1 MLYLDST
8 VIIRG
13 ITLFRDYNDKSRFY
27 FMPNSPRLAIEAGQ
41 PMFQLLIYRDIGT
54 AASGPRGGGFLIMT
68 TDLGVPQ
75 GQLEQV
81 RNEIS
86 ARFGVQATLAPV
98 PVKSGSV
105 RVTML
110 DSASIGTE
118 GAQREIRFVEN
129 VFTNTAPSGYGDQRA
144 AFTAE
149 LSKQGAVMMKA
160 ALRGE
165 GATPVMVVYDLQYI
179 GLLPAYNVK
188 ITINFQ
194 QSYEHLRTRMQ
205 MNTLWFKTD
214 IDQEME
220 TLRKSG
226 AIKIEEVV
234 YETES
239 KEDAA
244 ARMTRLNTLVKELA
258 QWTFFK
264 PALNPGAVLATDR
277 GTLTA
282 FDSTT
287 DLTKITAGLTSTSRA
302 ALTGVGASED
312 SGAPRRPGAAV
323 ATGAVESGGGTTQP
337 TTPATPTTPAQPAAS
352 EPPTAVEA
360 WNRAGR
366 PQGAFMLRSL
376 TQDERQTIEYELRQ
390 VSAVERSIAPQG
402 QIRMLPGATDL
413 RGRILEIDLN
423 ADFFKTIEGTITTT
437 ADLAAMG
444 VASANVKLR
453 YGVKESGQ
461 RWKDEDEAVL
471 RAPGDTKA
479 YRFFVDHVG
488 TREVEYQVIL
498 TNRPDSA
505 IGHDATTEESAW
517 IPTTT
522 RNLNI
527 NPLAFSSVMRVSVE
541 AAMVD
546 WTMVKQ
552 IQAHIRYEDPRS
564 NIAAADTKILT
575 KEAPAALV
583 PIRPKDPRV
592 REVSV
597 EAKFFYADGET
608 ETVTLRHDGGEPF
621 VINQPPDSTTIV
633 DVTLTDAL
641 ERYKRVSIQLGR
653 PGTPPEVKQTV
664 SVGPDSASGKWSFRR
679 AEPKD
684 VKFAYRVTSFLKDG
698 AVREGQWV
706 TTDDPLLI
714 VGDRAAGVLT
724 VKVMILGALSDGG
737 FRMAKIDLDYP
748 DAPSWADRN
757 AEHIFQATTPEF
769 IWRVPMSQPDKTS
782 YTYKVTWFKTDGQR
796 VTTGPV
802 TTQDEILLLDPLAP

>member
-1 MLYLDST
+1 MLYLDSP

-13 ITLFRDYNDKSRFY
+13 LTLFRDYNEKSRIF
-27 FMPNSPRLAIEAGQ
+27 FMPNSPRLSVEAGQ
-41 PMFQLLIYRDIGT
+41 PMFQLLIHRDVGT
-54 AASGPRGGGFLIMT
+54 TASGPRGGGFLVMT
-68 TDLGVPQ
+68 TDLGVPA
-75 GQLEQV
+75 GELEQV
-81 RNEIS
+81 RNEAS
-86 ARFGVQATLAPV
+86 RRFGVQVNLAPL
-98 PVKSGSV
+98 PVKSGTV

-110 DSASIGTE
+110 DSGSIGTE
-118 GAQREIRFVEN
+118 GAQRDVRFVEN
-129 VFTNTAPSGYGDQRA
+129 VFASTAPSGYGDQRA

-149 LSKQGAVMMKA
+149 LSKQGAVMLKA
-160 ALRGE
+160 ALQGE
-165 GATPVMVVYDLQYI
+165 GATPVMVVYDLQYV

-188 ITINFQ
+188 ITIDFR

-234 YETES
+234 YETQTQ
-239 KEDAA
+239 EDAA

-264 PALNPGAVLATDR
+264 PALNPGAVLAADR

-312 SGAPRRPGAAV
+312 AGAPRRPGAAI
-323 ATGAVESGGGTTQP
+323 ATGALESGTTTQP
-337 TTPATPTTPAQPAAS
+337 QTPATPAQPATP

-366 PQGAFMLRSL
+366 PQGAFLLRNL

-413 RGRILEIDLN
+413 KGRILEVDLD
-423 ADFFKTIEGTITTT
+423 AEFFKTIEGTITTT

-444 VASANVKLR
+444 VASANVKVR

-479 YRFFVDHVG
+479 YRFFVDHLG
-488 TREVEYQVIL
+488 TREIEYQVIL

-505 IGHDATTEESAW
+505 IGHGATTEESAW

-522 RNLNI
+522 RNLNV
-527 NPLAFSSVMRVSVE
+527 NPLAFSSVLRVNVE

-546 WTMVKQ
+546 WNMVKQ
-552 IQAHIRYEDPRS
+552 IQAHIRYDDPPS
-564 NIAAADTKILT
+564 GIAAADTKILT
-575 KEAPAALV
+575 KDAPAALV

-597 EAKFFYADGET
+597 EAKFFYAGGDT
-608 ETVTLRHDGGEPF
+608 ETITLRHDGGEPF

-633 DVTLTDAL
+633 DVTLADAL
-641 ERYKRVSIQLGR
+641 ERYKRITVQLGR
-653 PGTPPEVKQTV
+653 PGATTPEVKETV
-664 SVGPDSASGKWSFRR
+664 TVGPDSATGKWSFRR

-737 FRMAKIDLDYP
+737 FRMAKVDLDYP

-757 AEHIFQATTPEF
+757 AEHVFQAGTPEF
-769 IWRVPMSQPDKTS
+769 TWRVPMSDPDKTS

-796 VTTGPV
+796 VTSGPLTV
-802 TTQDEILLLDPLAP
+802 RDEILLLDPLAP

>member
-8 VIIRG
+8 AVIRG
-13 ITLFRDYNDKSRFY
+13 MTVFRDYNDKTRFY
-27 FMPNSPRLAIEAGQ
+27 FMPNSPQLAVEAGQ
-41 PMFQLLIYRDIGT
+41 PMFQLLIYRDVGT
-54 AASGPRGGGFLIMT
+54 PESGPRGGGFLVMT
-68 TDLGVPQ
+68 TDLGVPP
-75 GQLEQV
+75 GELEQV
-81 RNEIS
+81 RNEVS
-86 ARFGVQATLAPV
+86 SRFGVQANLAPV
-98 PVKSGSV
+98 PVKTGSV

-110 DSASIGTE
+110 DSAAVGTSE
-118 GAQREIRFVEN
+118 AQPDVRFVEN
-129 VFTNTAPSGYGDQRA
+129 VFAHTAPSLYGEQRA

-165 GATPVMVVYDLQYI
+165 GATPVTVVYDLQYV

-188 ITINFQ
+188 ITIDFR

-220 TLRKSG
+220 ALRKSG
-226 AIKIEEVV
+226 AIRIEEVV
-234 YETES
+234 YETQTQ
-239 KEDAA
+239 EDAA
-244 ARMTRLNTLVKELA
+244 ARMTRLNALVKELA

-264 PALNPGAVLATDR
+264 PALNPGAVLAADR

-312 SGAPRRPGAAV
+312 AGAPRRPGAAV
-323 ATGAVESGGGTTQP
+323 ATGAVESGT
-337 TTPATPTTPAQPAAS
+337 ATPPAPRPSPAEPPAS

-366 PQGAFMLRSL
+366 PQGAFMLRNLS
-376 TQDERQTIEYELRQ
+376 QDERQSIEYELRQ

-402 QIRMLPGATDL
+402 QIRMLRGATDL
-413 RGRILEIDLN
+413 RGRILEVDLN

-479 YRFFVDHVG
+479 YRFFVDHLG
-488 TREVEYQVIL
+488 TREIEYQVIL

-527 NPLAFSSVMRVSVE
+527 NPLSFSSVLRVSVE

-546 WTMVKQ
+546 WTMVRQ
-552 IQAHIRYEDPRS
+552 IQAHIRYNDPGS
-564 NIAAADTKILT
+564 GIAAADTKILT

-583 PIRPKDPRV
+583 PIRPKNPRV
-592 REVSV
+592 REVTV
-597 EAKFFYADGET
+597 EAKFFYADGDT
-608 ETVTLRHDGGEPF
+608 EALTLRHDGGEPF

-633 DVTLTDAL
+633 DVTLADAL
-641 ERYKRVSIQLGR
+641 ERYKRVSVQLGR
-653 PGTPPEVKQTV
+653 PGAAQPEVKETV
-664 SVGPDSASGKWSFRR
+664 TVGPESASGKWSFRR

-698 AVREGQWV
+698 AVREGAWV

-737 FRMAKIDLDYP
+737 FRMAKIVLDYP

-757 AEHIFQATTPEF
+757 AEHVFQGTAQELT
-769 IWRVPMSQPDKTS
+769 WRVPMSEPDKTS
-782 YTYKVTWFKTDGQR
+782 YTYTVTWFKTDGQR

-802 TTQDEILLLDPLAP
+802 TARDEILLLDPLAP

>member
-8 VIIRG
+8 VVIRG
-13 ITLFRDYNDKSRFY
+13 ITLFRDYNNKSLFY
-27 FMPNSPRLAIEAGQ
+27 FMPNSPRLAVEAGQ

-54 AASGPRGGGFLIMT
+54 TAAGPGGGGFLIMT
-68 TDLGVPQ
+68 TDLGVPA

-81 RNEIS
+81 RNELS
-86 ARFGVQATLAPV
+86 SRFGVLANLAPV
-98 PVKSGSV
+98 PVKAGSV

-118 GAQREIRFVEN
+118 GAKGDIRFVEN
-129 VFTNTAPSGYGDQRA
+129 VFANTAPSGYGDQRA

-149 LSKQGAVMMKA
+149 LSKQGAVLMKA

-165 GATPVMVVYDLQYI
+165 GATPVVVVYDLQYV

-188 ITINFQ
+188 ITIDFQ
-194 QSYEHLRTRMQ
+194 QSYEHLRTRTQ
-205 MNTLWFKTD
+205 MNTLWFKSD

-220 TLRKSG
+220 SLRKSG

-234 YETES
+234 YQTETT
-239 KEDAA
+239 EDAA
-244 ARMTRLNTLVKELA
+244 ARMTRLNALVKELA

-287 DLTKITAGLTSTSRA
+287 DLSKITAGLTSTSRA

-312 SGAPRRPGAAV
+312 AGAPRRPGTAV
-323 ATGAVESGGGTTQP
+323 ATGAVEAGAATQP
-337 TTPATPTTPAQPAAS
+337 ATPAQPAQPAAN

-366 PQGAFMLRSL
+366 PQGAYLLRSL
-376 TQDERQTIEYELRQ
+376 SQDERQTIEYELRQ
-390 VSAVERSIAPQG
+390 VAAVERSIAPQG
-402 QIRMLPGATDL
+402 QIRLLDGATDL
-413 RGRILEIDLN
+413 KGRILEVDLN

-471 RAPGDTKA
+471 RAPGDTKP

-488 TREVEYQVIL
+488 TREIEYQVIL

-527 NPLAFSSVMRVSVE
+527 NPLSFSSVMRVNVE

-552 IQAHIRYEDPRS
+552 IQAHIRYDDPAS
-564 NIAAADTKILT
+564 GIAAADTRILT
-575 KEAPAALV
+575 KDAAAALV

-592 REVSV
+592 RQVSV
-597 EAKFFYADGET
+597 EATFFYADGAS

-633 DVTLTDAL
+633 DVTLADAI
-641 ERYKRVSIQLGR
+641 ERYKRISVQLAR
-653 PGTPPEVKQTV
+653 PGATPPEVKQTV
-664 SVGPDSASGKWSFRR
+664 TVGPETASGKWSFRR
-679 AEPKD
+679 AQPQD
-684 VKFAYRVTSFLKDG
+684 VQFLYRVTSFLKDG
-698 AVREGQWV
+698 AVREGEWV
-706 TTDDPLLI
+706 ATDNPLLI

-724 VKVMILGALSDGG
+724 VQVMVLGALSDGG
-737 FRMAKIDLDYP
+737 FRMAKVDLDYP

-757 AEHIFQATTPEF
+757 AEHVFQPNALQFT
-769 IWRVPMSQPDKTS
+769 WRVPMSQPDKTS

>member
-1 MLYLDST
+1 MLYLDSP
-8 VIIRG
+8 VVIRG
-13 ITLFRDYNDKSRFY
+13 LTLFRDYNEKSRFH
-27 FMPNSPRLAIEAGQ
+27 FMPNCPQLAVEAGA
-41 PMFQLLIYRDIGT
+41 PMFQLLVYRDVGT
-54 AASGPRGGGFLIMT
+54 AASGPRGGGFLVMT
-68 TDLGVPQ
+68 TDLGVPPAE
-75 GQLEQV
+75 LERV
-81 RNEIS
+81 RSEVS
-86 ARFGVQATLAPV
+86 ARFGVQANLTPV

-110 DSASIGTE
+110 DSASIG
-118 GAQREIRFVEN
+118 GADGQRDVRFVEN
-129 VFTNTAPSGYGDQRA
+129 VFAHTSPSLYGDQRA

-149 LSKQGAVMMKA
+149 LSKQGAVMLKA

-165 GATPVMVVYDLQYI
+165 GATPVVVVYDLQYV

-188 ITINFQ
+188 ITIDFR
-194 QSYEHLRTRMQ
+194 QSYEHLRSRMQ

-214 IDQEME
+214 IDHEME
-220 TLRKSG
+220 ALRKAG

-234 YETES
+234 YETQTT
-239 KEDAA
+239 EDAA

-264 PALNPGAVLATDR
+264 PALNPGTVLAADR

-312 SGAPRRPGAAV
+312 AGAPRRPGAAV
-323 ATGAVESGGGTTQP
+323 ATGAVESGTTTQP
-337 TTPATPTTPAQPAAS
+337 QTPATPAQPATP

-366 PQGAFMLRSL
+366 PQGAFLLRDL

-413 RGRILEIDLN
+413 RGRILEVDLD
-423 ADFFKTIEGTITTT
+423 ADFFKTIEGTVTTT

-479 YRFFVDHVG
+479 YRFFVDHLG
-488 TREVEYQVIL
+488 TRELEYQVIL

-505 IGHDATTEESAW
+505 IGHDAATEESAW

-527 NPLAFSSVMRVSVE
+527 NPLSFSSVLRVSVE

-546 WTMVKQ
+546 WTMVRQ
-552 IQAHIRYEDPRS
+552 IQAHIRYDDPRS
-564 NIAAADTKILT
+564 GIAAADTKILT

-592 REVSV
+592 REVAV
-597 EAKFFYADGET
+597 EARFFYADGTT
-608 ETVTLRHDGGEPF
+608 ETVSLRHDGGEPF
-621 VINQPPDSTTIV
+621 VINQPPDTTTIV
-633 DVTLTDAL
+633 DVTLADAL
-641 ERYKRVSIQLGR
+641 ERYKRVSVQLAR
-653 PGTPPEVKQTV
+653 PGATPPEVKETV
-664 SVGPDSASGKWSFRR
+664 TVGPDSASGKWSFRR
-679 AEPKD
+679 ADPKD
-684 VKFAYRVTSFLKDG
+684 VKFSYRVTSFLKDG
-698 AVREGQWV
+698 AVREGDWT

-724 VKVMILGALSDGG
+724 VKVMILGALADGG

-748 DAPSWADRN
+748 DAPGWADRN
-757 AEHIFQATTPEF
+757 AEHVFQAGATEF
-769 IWRVPMSQPDKTS
+769 TWRVPMSDPDKIS

-802 TTQDEILLLDPLAP
+802 TAQDEILLLDPLAP

>member
-1 MLYLDST
+1 MIYLDST
-8 VIIRG
+8 MIIRG
-13 ITLFRDYNDKSRFY
+13 ITLFRDYNDRTLFY
-27 FMPNSPRLAIEAGQ
+27 FMPNSPRLTVEAGQ
-41 PMFQLLIYRDIGT
+41 PMFQLLIYRDVGT

-68 TDLGVPQ
+68 TDLGVPAAL
-75 GQLEQV
+75 LEQV
-81 RNEIS
+81 RGEVS
-86 ARFGVQATLAPV
+86 SRFGVQAKLAPV

-105 RVTML
+105 RVTVL
-110 DSASIGTE
+110 DS
-118 GAQREIRFVEN
+118 GAVDTNGARELRFVEN
-129 VFTNTAPSGYGDQRA
+129 LVANTTPSLYGEERA
-144 AFTAE
+144 AFTAQ
-149 LSKQGAVMMKA
+149 LTQQGAALLKA

-165 GATPVMVVYDLQYI
+165 GATPAVVVYDLQYV

-188 ITINFQ
+188 ITINFAQ
-194 QSYEHLRTRMQ
+194 AYEHLRTRMQ

-234 YETES
+234 YETEP

-287 DLTKITAGLTSTSRA
+287 DLAKITTGLTSTSRA

-312 SGAPRRPGAAV
+312 AGAPRRPGAAV
-323 ATGAVESGGGTTQP
+323 ATGALEAQGGAP
-337 TTPATPTTPAQPAAS
+337 PATPPASTEPATTEA
-352 EPPTAVEA
+352 PTAVEA

-366 PQGAFMLRSL
+366 PQGAYMLRSL

-402 QIRMLPGATDL
+402 QIRMLEGATDL
-413 RGRILEIDLN
+413 RGRILEVDLG

-453 YGVKESGQ
+453 YGVKPDGQ

-479 YRFFVDHVG
+479 YRFFVDHLG

-498 TNRPDSA
+498 TNRPASA
-505 IGHDATTEESAW
+505 IGHDATTEESPW

-527 NPLAFSSVMRVSVE
+527 NPLSFSSVMRVNVE

-546 WTMVKQ
+546 WAMVRQ
-552 IQAHIRYEDPRS
+552 IQAHIRYDDSRS
-564 NIAAADTKILT
+564 GIKAADTKILT

-592 REVSV
+592 REVTV
-597 EAKFFYADGET
+597 EATFFYADGET
-608 ETVTLRHDGGEPF
+608 ETVTLRHDGWAP
-621 VINQPPDSTTIV
+621 VVNNQPPDSSTIV
-633 DVTLTDAL
+633 DVTLADAL
-641 ERYKRVSIQLGR
+641 ERYKRISVQLGR
-653 PGTPPEVKQTV
+653 RGTAPHEVEQTIT
-664 SVGPDSASGKWSFRR
+664 VGPDTATGQWSFRR
-679 AEPKD
+679 QKPGQVD
-684 VKFAYRVTSFLKDG
+684 FVYRVTSFLKDG
-698 AVREGQWV
+698 AVREGDWV
-706 TTDDPLLI
+706 ATDNPLLI
-714 VGDRAAGVLT
+714 VGDRAAGVLN

-737 FRMAKIDLDYP
+737 FRMAKVDLDYP
-748 DAPSWADRN
+748 DAPAWADRN
-757 AEHIFQATTPEF
+757 AEHVFQAGAPEF
-769 IWRVPMSQPDKTS
+769 TWRVPMSQPDKTS

-796 VTTGPV
+796 VTTGPL

>member
-1 MLYLDST
+1 MLYLDSP

-13 ITLFRDYNDKSRFY
+13 LTLFRDYNEKSRIF
-27 FMPNSPRLAIEAGQ
+27 FMPNSPRLSVEAGQ
-41 PMFQLLIYRDIGT
+41 PMFQLLIHRDVGT
-54 AASGPRGGGFLIMT
+54 TASGPRGGGFLVMT
-68 TDLGVPQ
+68 TDLGVPA
-75 GQLEQV
+75 GELEQV
-81 RNEIS
+81 RNEAS
-86 ARFGVQATLAPV
+86 RRFGVQVNLAPL
-98 PVKSGSV
+98 PVKSGTV

-110 DSASIGTE
+110 DSGSIGTE
-118 GAQREIRFVEN
+118 SAQRDVRFVEN
-129 VFTNTAPSGYGDQRA
+129 VFASTAPSGYGDQRA

-149 LSKQGAVMMKA
+149 LSKQGAVMLKA
-160 ALRGE
+160 ALQGE
-165 GATPVMVVYDLQYI
+165 GATPVMVVYDLQYV

-188 ITINFQ
+188 ITIDFR

-264 PALNPGAVLATDR
+264 PALNPGAVLAADR

-312 SGAPRRPGAAV
+312 AGAPRRPGAAI
-323 ATGAVESGGGTTQP
+323 ATGALESGTTTQP
-337 TTPATPTTPAQPAAS
+337 QTPATPAQPATP

-366 PQGAFMLRSL
+366 PQGAFLLRNL

-413 RGRILEIDLN
+413 KGRILEVDLD
-423 ADFFKTIEGTITTT
+423 AEFFKTIEGTITTT

-444 VASANVKLR
+444 VASANVKVR

-479 YRFFVDHVG
+479 YRFFVDHLG
-488 TREVEYQVIL
+488 TREIEYQVIL

-505 IGHDATTEESAW
+505 IGHGATTEESAW

-527 NPLAFSSVMRVSVE
+527 NPLSFSSVLRVNVE

-546 WTMVKQ
+546 WTTVRQ
-552 IQAHIRYEDPRS
+552 IQAHIRYDDPGS
-564 NIAAADTKILT
+564 GIAAADTKVLT
-575 KEAPAALV
+575 QQAPAALV

-592 REVSV
+592 RQVTV
-597 EAKFFYADGET
+597 EATFFYADGDT
-608 ETVTLRHDGGEPF
+608 ETITLRHDGGEPF

-633 DVTLTDAL
+633 DVTLADAL
-641 ERYKRVSIQLGR
+641 ERYKRISVQLGR
-653 PGTPPEVKQTV
+653 PGATTPEVKETV
-664 SVGPDSASGKWSFRR
+664 TVGPEGGTGKWSFRR
-679 AEPKD
+679 ADPKD

-724 VKVMILGALSDGG
+724 VRVMILGALADGG
-737 FRMAKIDLDYP
+737 FRMAKVDLDYP

-757 AEHIFQATTPEF
+757 AEHVFQAGTPEF
-769 IWRVPMSQPDKTS
+769 TWRVPMSDPDKTS

-796 VTTGPV
+796 VTSGPLTV
-802 TTQDEILLLDPLAP
+802 RDEILLLDPLAP